1 MAQPIERNQDA
12 TVYVGNLD
20 DRCTDALVWEL
31 MAQAGPVVNVHLP
44 KDRVT
49 QMHQNYGFCEY
60 ATEDDADYAVKILNQ
75 VKLYGK
81 PLRINKA
88 SSDKKNLDVGA
99 SLFIG
104 NLSPEADEMLLR
116 DTFSAFGVII
126 GHAKIARDLETGQPK
141 GYGFVSFDNFE
152 SADAAIDAMN
162 GQILANKP
170 ISVSFAFK
178 KDGKGE
184 RHGSAAERL
193 IAAQARK
200 NLPMHQMP
208 NRLFADVGGPGPGGP
223 GGPPGGG
230 PPAAGGGG
238 GGPPGSGGP
247 GGFPGTGANAAM
259 VGGGRP
265 PGGRFAPPPPMPH
278 GLPGHPQHPYSSQQQ
293 RPPGGPPPPGM
304 PIPTAASAGG
314 APAGVPPP
322 PIPGPGQRP
331 PPPFAPYGGM
341 PPGMGPPSFHHQHQH
356 QHQHQHHPPPPM
368 PHHLQHHFPPHM
380 QQQQQHRPPP
390 PPHPMGGGG
399 AGGPLPQFHGSNAI
413 PLGHR
418 QPLPPPPQ
426 GSGHPPGMFAPM
438 PPPLP
443 PGAAGGAPPPFP
455 PPPPPHPNGGGM
467 PPGMPPVRPPGGYA
481 APPPPMPFGAPPP
494 PMPPG
499 YPRYPGQ

>member
-116 DTFSAFGVII
+116 DTFSAFGTII
-126 GHAKIARDLETGQPK
+126 GHAKIARDLETGQSK
-141 GYGFVSFDNFE
+141 GYGFVSFSTFE

-170 ISVSFAFK
+170 ISVSYAFK

-200 NLPMHQMP
+200 NLPQHQMP
-208 NRLFADVGGPGPGGP
+208 NRLFADVGPTGGAAA
-223 GGPPGGG
+223 
-230 PPAAGGGG
+230 AAG
-238 GGPPGSGGP
+238 SP
-247 GGFPGTGANAAM
+247 GGFPGTGANASM
-259 VGGGRP
+259 VAGRP
-265 PGGRFAPPPPMPH
+265 PAPGSAGGPGRGGAPGQQPPFPSQAPP
-278 GLPGHPQHPYSSQQQ
+278 
-293 RPPGGPPPPGM
+293 RPPAVPPPGM
-304 PIPTAASAGG
+304 P
-314 APAGVPPP
+314 
-322 PIPGPGQRP
+322 
-331 PPPFAPYGGM
+331 PY
-341 PPGMGPPSFHHQHQH
+341 
-356 QHQHQHHPPPPM
+356 HP
-368 PHHLQHHFPPHM
+368 H
-380 QQQQQHRPPP
+380 HRPPP
-390 PPHPMGGGG
+390 PMG
-399 AGGPLPQFHGSNAI
+399 PPQFHGSNAI

-418 QPLPPPPQ
+418 PPPPMPPFAGQPGSGQPPLPHAPLPPGSAPPAP
-426 GSGHPPGMFAPM
+426 PPGMFPPM
-438 PPPLP
+438 PPGGAPFPPLP
-443 PGAAGGAPPPFP
+443 PGMPV
-455 PPPPPHPNGGGM
+455 GM
-467 PPGMPPVRPPGGYA
+467 PPMRPPGGYA
-481 APPPPMPFGAPPP
+481 PPPMPYGAPPP

>member
-126 GHAKIARDLETGQPK
+126 GHAKIARDLETGQSK

-152 SADAAIDAMN
+152 SADAAIDAMD

-170 ISVSFAFK
+170 ISVSYAFK

-200 NLPMHQMP
+200 NLPQHQMP
-208 NRLFADVGGPGPGGP
+208 NRLFADVGGPGPGAPPGGA
-223 GGPPGGG
+223 GGPPG
-230 PPAAGGGG
+230 A
-238 GGPPGSGGP
+238 PPGSGGPGP

-265 PGGRFAPPPPMPH
+265 PGRMPPPPPMPH
-278 GLPGHPQHPYSSQQQ
+278 GMPGHPQPPYPSQP
-293 RPPGGPPPPGM
+293 RPPVGMPPPGI
-304 PIPTAASAGG
+304 PIPTAAAGAPGAGG
-314 APAGVPPP
+314 AGVPPP
-322 PIPGPGQRP
+322 PIPGQRP
-331 PPPFAPYGGM
+331 PFYGGM
-341 PPGMGPPSFHHQHQH
+341 PPGMAPPPFHAPPHPHG
-356 QHQHQHHPPPPM
+356 HPPPPHM
-368 PHHLQHHFPPHM
+368 HPPH
-380 QQQQQHRPPP
+380 PPP
-390 PPHPMGGGG
+390 PPHHHHLPPHMQHRPPMPPMPMGG
-399 AGGPLPQFHGSNAI
+399 PPQFHGSNAI

-418 QPLPPPPQ
+418 PPPPPMP
-426 GSGHPPGMFAPM
+426 SGAPPGMFPPM
-438 PPPLP
+438 PPPMP
-443 PGAAGGAPPPFP
+443 PNGAAGAGA
-455 PPPPPHPNGGGM
+455 GG
-467 PPGMPPVRPPGGYA
+467 PPVRPPGGYA
-481 APPPPMPFGAPPP
+481 APPTPPLPFGAPPP

-499 YPRYPGQ
+499 YPRQ